1 LHLINNAWCRVKDWD
16 RGRATTMKILVVHPH
31 LNLVGGSE
39 ILTKILVYELA
50 GQGHEVIV
58 VTKDRREDL
67 FPDAPNVR
75 FEFIKDIPELYKL
88 SLRKMTTGKIMTLFY
103 TLDHAIETHEP
114 EVALVMIQEPIY
126 AALIKFSRPG
136 LGTALYIHYPF
147 EEELTPQNLAKFID
161 MYRFPDL
168 YVSLYKVA
176 DLHMTN
182 SNYTAKILHKRFGI
196 ESNVVYPAVDWKFF
210 ENEPSLSDDRGN
222 VIITVGRF
230 VPHKRQDLMIEMF
243 AKRIRPV
250 VKDAQLVV
258 VGMVDVRYEDYYA
271 KLRRLSQETEGGGAG
286 RQVPDPR
293 GDGRDVQK
301 GQGLRPPKDRR
312 ALRHGPGGGH
322 EPGHD
327 THSTPRL
334 GAGRDDYPGQKRLYL
349 CKRRGD
355 SRLHNQGL
363 EHAYG
368 RPSQDEA
375 ALHPHSLVLQPGQ
388 VCQRD
393 SELSKAHDRVEPRIL
408 TPSILFTPPS
418 RPAFWAQGKETPLAV
433 LFATALTSKCIY
445 MRCPKAYFLLRLPR
459 CRRG

>member
-1 LHLINNAWCRVKDWD
+1 MHLINNAWCRVKDWD

-271 KLRRLSQETEGGGAG
+271 KLRQLSQETEGVELVD
-286 RQVPDPR
+286 RSLTPEEMVEMY
-293 GDGRDVQK
+293 
-301 GQGLRPPKDRR
+301 RR
-312 ALRHGPGGGH
+312 AKVYVHLRIGEHFGMAPVEAMSQATIPIVPRASGLAEMITPGRNGYTFAND
-322 EPGHD
+322 EEI
-327 THSTPRL
+327 
-334 GAGRDDYPGQKRLYL
+334 ADYITKVLSMPT
-349 CKRRGD
+349 GD
-355 SRLHNQGL
+355 LAKMRLHCIRTAWYFNPDRFAK
-363 EHAYG
+363 EI
-368 RPSQDEA
+368 
-375 ALHPHSLVLQPGQ
+375 
-388 VCQRD
+388 
-393 SELSKAHDRVEPRIL
+393 LS
-408 TPSILFTPPS
+408 
-418 RPAFWAQGKETPLAV
+418 
-433 LFATALTSKCIY
+433 Y
-445 MRCPKAYFLLRLPR
+445 LRLMTE
-459 CRRG
+459 